1 MQTSENCHPK
11 KFLAVEIVVGEDKCT
26 TAVKLLGKS
35 DQSAV
40 PCGLLHMKT
49 VQPIDLRHA
58 RKEDIFSC
66 WDSVF

>member
-11 KFLAVEIVVGEDKCT
+11 KFLAVEIVVGEDK
-26 TAVKLLGKS
+26 
-35 DQSAV
+35 SAV
-40 PCGLLHMKT
+40 PCELLHMKK

-58 RKEDIFSC
+58 QKEDIFSC